1 MSVDQRTTTPASGV
15 EMPRSSAGAALRRLL
30 LPLMLVVEVV
40 VFASL
45 SPQFL
50 TASNLAN
57 VGYNAAEVA
66 LVAAGLTFVVL
77 LGGID
82 VSTGFALGVVAWV
95 VATLTSGGQP
105 GLFVVGVAVLL
116 GCCLGALNGTLV
128 TMGRVPPIIATLGMS
143 AVYQTTLFALW
154 SSSDV
159 FSGPVVPALTGQRV
173 LGIPAVLLVVAA
185 VYLLLYA
192 VQTRRPFGRS
202 VYAIGSNPEAARLA
216 GVRSRSVVFACYVGL
231 GALVGLAACVFVG
244 RVGVVQ
250 ASSGS
255 EVTLAALAAVVVGGT
270 SILGGEGG
278 VARTLGGL
286 LFIAVLQNG
295 VVLAGVPP
303 LWNGVLVGAAILL
316 AVGVD
321 VVTSRSERRASGR
334 RVL

>member
-1 MSVDQRTTTPASGV
+1 MTTTTAPHTNATQDPAAS
-15 EMPRSSAGAALRRLL
+15 RRATALRRLL
-30 LPLMLVVEVV
+30 LPAMLVVEVI

-45 SPQFL
+45 SPYFL
-50 TASNLAN
+50 TGDNLAN
-57 VGYNAAEVA
+57 VAYNAAEVA
-66 LVAAGLTFVVL
+66 LVAAGLTLVVL

-82 VSTGFALGVVAWV
+82 VSTGFAIGVVAWV
-95 VATLTSGGQP
+95 VATLVSAGQP
-105 GLFVVGVAVLL
+105 AVLVVGAAVLL
-116 GCCLGALNGTLV
+116 GCCLGGLNGLLV
-128 TMGRVPPIIATLGMS
+128 TVGKVPPIIATLGTS
-143 AVYQTTLFALW
+143 AVFQTTLFALW
-154 SSSDV
+154 NSTGV
-159 FSGPVVPALTGQRV
+159 FSGPVTPLLSGSRIAGVPVIVGVIAVVYAALYF
-173 LGIPAVLLVVAA
+173 L
-185 VYLLLYA
+185 
-192 VQTRRPFGRS
+192 QTRRPFGRN

-216 GVRSRSVVFACYVGL
+216 GVRSRSVTLGCYLVL

-250 ASSGS
+250 ASSGN
-255 EVTLAALAAVVVGGT
+255 EITLAALAAVVVGGT

-321 VVTSRSERRASGR
+321 VLTSRGQERPSLRS
-334 RVL
+334 VLR